1 MIDITNNITFIIP
14 AYNAAATL
22 ERCVLSIT
30 SDLSESNIL
39 IIDDGSKDTTKKICQ
54 KMQKANDHIQ
64 VIYNKNHGVSYSRNC
79 GIKHCKTDYLFF
91 VDADDQVFAKNIKPM
106 LQHFDPSID
115 VLKFSYEMVQKKK
128 TKQILFEEN
137 IFEIS
142 KKDMQNHINS
152 NFFSSSSY
160 NTVWG
165 AIISKKI
172 LQKHQLQFREDLSFA
187 EDIYFNIQLYNACN
201 KIRFTDI
208 LGYSYDDNGGVT
220 RTFNHDVLMK
230 RISNVLK
237 VFSEF
242 LKFKYLDSSV
252 VAQKCMFEIFPQ
264 IMRLTEHC
272 SKKQWLTMVSKIVT
286 MSEYQEI
293 RQKVSI
299 SSYQGNYKKI
309 IAFFLKEKY
318 SIVYFYA
325 KYVYLSFKKLQNLKN
340 RIGV

>member
-14 AYNAAATL
+14 AYNAGATL

-30 SDLSESNIL
+30 RDLPRSNIL

-79 GIKHCKTDYLFF
+79 GIKHCQTDYLFF

-128 TKQILFEEN
+128 TKQVFFEEDT
-137 IFEIS
+137 FEVS
-142 KKDMQNHINS
+142 KKSVQNHINT

-165 AIISKKI
+165 AIISKNI
-172 LQKHQLQFREDLSFA
+172 LQKHHLRFREDLAFA
-187 EDIYFNIQLYNACN
+187 EDIYFNIQLYNSCH
-201 KIRFTDI
+201 KICFTST

-220 RTFNHDVLMK
+220 RTFDRDVLMK
-230 RISNVLK
+230 RIANVLK
-237 VFSEF
+237 AFSEF
-242 LKFKYLDSSV
+242 LKFKYLNSSL

-272 SKKQWLTMVSKIVT
+272 SKKEWIARVSEIIALP
-286 MSEYQEI
+286 EYQSIRKEI
-293 RQKVSI
+293 SI

-325 KYVYLSFKKLQNLKN
+325 KYIYLSFKKIQNLKN
-340 RIGV
+340 RMGV